1 MSAKHNENQTNR
13 DINRRD
19 VPKREPARTLW
30 LCDLSEW
37 KEFQAGE
44 LSAEELKR
52 RYAGVSTEQADISD
66 FTGGDGE

>member
-1 MSAKHNENQTNR
+1 MSAKHDENQTNR
-13 DINRRD
+13 DNINERD

-37 KEFQAGE
+37 RQFQAGE

-52 RYAGVSTEQADISD
+52 RYAHV
-66 FTGGDGE
+66 GGDAE